1 MPSKNSSTMAF
12 GPERVFF
19 KVKRVMITGGST
31 ALGIALVEAFL
42 ADPEIEIIL
51 ALGHHEDHPLPA
63 AGAKLHYSRVNLTR
77 IRSLRTLLFGLAK
90 ELRIDTV
97 ADVALHLESN
107 SNAGV
112 HYSLNVDVTRQIL
125 LFAERHPTIKRF
137 VVRSHAEAYDHRSD
151 LPTMLAEDHPLN
163 LSPENPMWL
172 RQRIEADLT
181 VCARMGMS
189 PLSIAV
195 LRCAECLAPGVGS
208 QLYDI
213 VSQPM
218 PMRPW
223 GYDPM
228 MNVLSLPD
236 LVRAM
241 QLAVKS
247 DATGVF
253 NIPGADTLPLSELF
267 SRSNPSTIAL
277 PSPVLGPAYALRS
290 WFSGKSV
297 HYRSNHRRF
306 HLGGVLD
313 GSRAKEVL
321 NYEPQEPIRWLSRS

>member
-1 MPSKNSSTMAF
+1 MS
-12 GPERVFF
+12 
-19 KVKRVMITGGST
+19 RVMITGGST

-42 ADPEIEIIL
+42 ADPDIEVIL
-51 ALGHHEDHPLPA
+51 ALGHKKDLPMPD
-63 AGAKLHYSRVNLTR
+63 AGNKLHYTRVDLTR
-77 IRSLRTLLFGLAK
+77 TRSLRTLLFGLAK

-97 ADVALHLESN
+97 ADVALHTESPGG
-107 SNAGV
+107 SGA
-112 HYSLNVDVTRQIL
+112 HYSLNVEVTRQIL
-125 LFAERHPTIKRF
+125 LFAERHPTIQRF
-137 VVRSHAEAYDHRSD
+137 VLRSHAEAYDHRSD
-151 LPTMLAEDHPLN
+151 LPTMLSEDHPLN
-163 LSPENPMWL
+163 LSPDNPVWL

-189 PLSIAV
+189 PLTIAV

-213 VSQPM
+213 VSQPI

-267 SRSNPSTIAL
+267 IRSNPSTLAL
-277 PSPVLGPAYALRS
+277 PSPILGPAYALRS
-290 WFSGKSV
+290 WYSGNTV

-313 GSRAKEVL
+313 GTRAE
-321 NYEPQEPIRWLSRS
+321 QELGYRAQVPIAWLKRG